1 MGANA
6 DFDGDLNDMYL
17 RQQPGSRSIL
27 LAKRGGKTWRIQ
39 GIRAERRWEFV
50 QATAPSMI
58 PGLGPQPLPAPAI
71 VSEERTS
78 QQRQIDS
85 NLEG

>member
-27 LAKRGGKTWRIQ
+27 
-39 GIRAERRWEFV
+39 
-50 QATAPSMI
+50 
-58 PGLGPQPLPAPAI
+58 
-71 VSEERTS
+71 TS
-78 QQRQIDS
+78 QAGEKDLAHPGNPSRDAVGVCSGNGTKHDS
-85 NLEG
+85 WAWTTTFAGSCYR